1 LRTSYIL
8 PVLIFYAALLA
19 ALASVAW
26 AFQTF
31 NPPADS
37 YSLRPSNIE
46 SIVIAPFANG
56 WSDFTGSAANMLFF
70 LFFFVLL
77 VSLDDSLKS
86 RKGLRI
92 FLCVSPI
99 AGGLLGAAVFY
110 VKLVYSGTPSGGA
123 GSSIITAA
131 MAGVIL
137 VLSVATATESMRP
150 LRIVR
155 LFLPLALALSTVV
168 IFYVDFV
175 LAGNT
180 TAHVVGFGSGVF
192 LAYPYVKLVFKGDP
206 SFGRSDV
213 PAPVVTDRITL
224 DSL

>member
-1 LRTSYIL
+1 
-8 PVLIFYAALLA
+8 
-19 ALASVAW
+19 
-26 AFQTF
+26 
-31 NPPADS
+31 
-37 YSLRPSNIE
+37 
-46 SIVIAPFANG
+46 
-56 WSDFTGSAANMLFF
+56 
-70 LFFFVLL
+70 
-77 VSLDDSLKS
+77 
-86 RKGLRI
+86 
-92 FLCVSPI
+92 
-99 AGGLLGAAVFY
+99 
-110 VKLVYSGTPSGGA
+110 
-123 GSSIITAA
+123 